1 MRRATEVGRDPP
13 LVADRQEGLKGG
25 PVFGP
30 EAELRISLS
39 FRQLEAEECR
49 IRLGFAAIR
58 AGETSAR
65 PDPARLGQ
73 FPRFAPIIA
82 AL

>member
-1 MRRATEVGRDPP
+1 MRRAAEGGRKPP
-13 LVADRQEGLKGG
+13 LIADRQESLKGG
-25 PVFGP
+25 PVLGP
-30 EAELRISLS
+30 EAELRISFGLGE
-39 FRQLEAEECR
+39 LEAEECS

-58 AGETSAR
+58 AGEAATR